1 MKLASLL
8 RPAAVVAELHST
20 EKIGVLRELS
30 GALAKAIDGLDE
42 NKIFKALAERERLG
56 STGVGDGVA
65 IPHAKINGIKQLYAA
80 FGRSIDGIDF
90 DSPDNKPSHLFFML
104 IAPDDS
110 VVSHLEALKRVSFLL
125 DQEDNRKQLM
135 QAKSPQLYQ
144 ALQEV
149 DEKG

>member
-125 DQEDNRKQLM
+125 DQEENRNKLM